1 MDFTQTPTT
10 LACLALQVAASAPQL
25 PTAPLASPCP
35 LLLETDLA
43 TALLRLTSLLLMELV
58 IAMLV
63 ENTVKFASIPI
74 LAPLAFSL
82 TPRQLTT
89 SASAV
94 LEVSSIPAETAPHAL
109 LAAKAAPQPLSA
121 TAA

>member
-43 TALLRLTSLLLMELV
+43 TALPRLTSLLLMELV

-89 SASAV
+89 SVSAV
-94 LEVSSIPAETAPHAL
+94 LEVS
-109 LAAKAAPQPLSA
+109 
-121 TAA
+121 